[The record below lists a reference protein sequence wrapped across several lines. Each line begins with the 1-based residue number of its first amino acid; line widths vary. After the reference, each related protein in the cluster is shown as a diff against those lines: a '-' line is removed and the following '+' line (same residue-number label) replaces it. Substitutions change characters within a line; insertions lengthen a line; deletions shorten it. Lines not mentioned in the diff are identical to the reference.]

1 MSMKESESLQLN
13 VKVLRRTEQPS
24 VHQNTPNMQYNM
36 MIASYIANFIAALRV
51 FWSNVIALSS
61 LGQCN
66 FRLCWRNYILSSFR
80 GWLCK
85 L

>member
-51 FWSNVIALSS
+51 F
-61 LGQCN
+61 
-66 FRLCWRNYILSSFR
+66 
-80 GWLCK
+80 
-85 L
+85 